1 MPRGW
6 QSSREHETWTW
17 SDTTRQYDEVKR
29 WFGTFKFKKPTTCT
43 FNLILVTWSL
53 IYNQFNSLNTSDFTD
68 FHCFISTSKSNNGH
82 HVSESRFRTRSTYRN
97 VLKPN
102 ISTTSDGERP
112 PEHKGTNIREEVN
125 NSLWPKMIEGADKI
139 VTKCSTNSRNEQR
152 VDRRVGGWPPNQSRD
167 VDMFGFSLPPSPWI
181 SRRLQYSCHHIL
193 APKWDSV
200 MTLHSVS
207 GSLFHTRQRKSN
219 DSTLRSVSDP
229 SAENLVPLTSSCDW
243 TQILIMLDVNASRS
257 LTQPSGLLL
266 LYIYS
271 R

>member
-1 MPRGW
+1 MGKDL
-6 QSSREHETWTW
+6 QNIKEQTSEKKL
-17 SDTTRQYDEVKR
+17 TTHFYPKWLKE
-29 WFGTFKFKKPTTCT
+29 
-43 FNLILVTWSL
+43 LIKLWPSAAR
-53 IYNQFNSLNTSDFTD
+53 IQ
-68 FHCFISTSKSNNGH
+68 
-82 HVSESRFRTRSTYRN
+82 
-97 VLKPN
+97 
-102 ISTTSDGERP
+102 
-112 PEHKGTNIREEVN
+112 GTNSVSIEVN
-125 NSLWPKMIEGADKI
+125 S
-139 VTKCSTNSRNEQR
+139 
-152 VDRRVGGWPPNQSRD
+152 WPPNQSRD
-167 VDMFGFSLPPSPWI
+167 VDMFGFSVSPSPWI

-207 GSLFHTRQRKSN
+207 GSLCHTRQRKSN